1 MDLLQRCVLIPLDIF
16 KETIQNRPI
25 STLLEAWLTF
35 LGEDNPA
42 RLVEL
47 FEAFPQFVAMYE
59 TLYNMY
65 GDMVKAMG
73 FFSEELRIMDRN
85 TAKYMIDEMDD
96 EINLLQA
103 KKNQLETEKSQ
114 LVAEKS
120 QLETEKSQL
129 ETEKSQLETEKC
141 RLETEKSQLEIEKSQ
156 LETQNIQ
163 QQSKINELLAELQRL
178 QTNQQ

>member
-1 MDLLQRCVLIPLDIF
+1 M
-16 KETIQNRPI
+16 
-25 STLLEAWLTF
+25 TF
-35 LGEDNPA
+35 LGEDDPA

-47 FEAFPQFVAMYE
+47 FEAFPQFIAMYE

-96 EINLLQA
+96 EIKLLQS
-103 KKNQLETEKSQ
+103 KKDQLETEKHQLVTEKNQLET
-114 LVAEKS
+114 EKS

-129 ETEKSQLETEKC
+129 ETEKSQLETEK
-141 RLETEKSQLEIEKSQ
+141 SQ
-156 LETQNIQ
+156 LETQNLQ
-163 QQSKINELLAELQRL
+163 QQAKINELLTELQRL